1 MEEEEEEEE
10 EVCDQNLKSH
20 GKRFPVQSSFS
31 TPLSAAPNMANQAA
45 GGLGWLAGWLAGW
58 LEGREKINC
67 T

>member
-45 GGLGWLAGWLAGW
+45 GGLGWLACWLAG
-58 LEGREKINC
+58 
-67 T
+67 